1 MSIQTRISKKQADA
15 ERTSWRHA
23 VTTLKEQVQAW
34 AQARGWE
41 VSERSQSVTD
51 DSIGEYEVPILEVD
65 TPKGRV
71 VLEPIGRDILGV
83 NGRVDLYA
91 WPTHYRIMLLRT
103 GEDQWTVRT
112 D

>member
-1 MSIQTRISKKQADA
+1 MSIQTRISKKQAEA
-15 ERTSWRHA
+15 ERAGWRSV
-23 VTTLKEQVQAW
+23 VTTLKEQVQTW
-34 AQARGWE
+34 AQSRGWKVTE
-41 VSERSQSVTD
+41 LAPSVTD
-51 DSIGEYEVPILEVD
+51 DSVGTYEAPILEID

-91 WPTHYRIMLLRT
+91 WPTHYRVMLLRS
-103 GEDQWTVRT
+103 ED